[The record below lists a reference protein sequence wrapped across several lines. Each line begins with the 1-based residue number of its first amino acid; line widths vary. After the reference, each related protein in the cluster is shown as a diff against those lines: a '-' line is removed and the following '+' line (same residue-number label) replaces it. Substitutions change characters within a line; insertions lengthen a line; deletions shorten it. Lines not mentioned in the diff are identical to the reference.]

1 MATTPMKLDSAGE
14 PLLKD
19 YPLAS
24 PAAVHTIRF
33 QHLFSLATKF
43 GPDAED
49 MALMTELSAACI
61 DFAKRGIGCAHEHE
75 DYIMVMF
82 ASRIWGRDERVC
94 ALMADVFKA
103 YVDARL
109 AIMDKPMETPKEWNG
124 ELNGVYP
131 LAHAVLNANL
141 PCAEALI
148 VNGADMS
155 PLGAVDLVQS
165 VMLTYGLQSGFA
177 GDRTPTVRSEAAA
190 RLMAA
195 KMSRDIQ
202 AQGRDS
208 KAADSVGLDPVG
220 LDAAPAAP
228 GRQRRMGI

>member
-1 MATTPMKLDSAGE
+1 MTTMQAPTVKLDSAGE

-24 PAAVHTIRF
+24 PAALHTIRL
-33 QHLFSLATKF
+33 QHLFSLGTKF
-43 GPDAED
+43 APDAD
-49 MALMTELSAACI
+49 DIARVTELSAACS
-61 DFAKRGIGCAHEHE
+61 DFARRGIGCAHQHE
-75 DYIMVMF
+75 DYIMVLF
-82 ASRIWGRDERVC
+82 ASTVWGRDERACEV
-94 ALMADVFKA
+94 MAELFKA

-109 AIMDKPMETPKEWNG
+109 VNMDKPMVTSKDWNG

-148 VNGADMS
+148 RNGADMS
-155 PLGAVDLVQS
+155 VLGTVDLVQS

-177 GDRTPTVRSEAAA
+177 GDRMTAVRVEVAA

-195 KMSRDIQ
+195 KMNRDIQ
-202 AQGRDS
+202 AQGLDS
-208 KAADSVGLDPVG
+208 KAVDSVGLDTP
-220 LDAAPAAP
+220 AAAP
-228 GRQRRMGI
+228 GRPQRRVGI